1 MEGWRKEWWRGEKA
15 KEKKKQWEGRKE
27 GKSIGGELRGK
38 RWAVDYGRSEG
49 KRGPLEAEV

>member
-15 KEKKKQWEGRKE
+15 KEKKKQWEVRKE

-38 RWAVDYGRSEG
+38 GWTVDYGRSEG
-49 KRGPLEAEV
+49 KRGPPGG